1 MWRAGVESRGACLLG
16 ERHSCT
22 NDEVKQTKTKKEATM
37 HSRLFFSLFPEL
49 LARVASVSGAVFF
62 FLSAAKLGPFAFLI
76 CWGKGLAA

>member
-22 NDEVKQTKTKKEATM
+22 NDEVKQTKTKKRSHYA
-37 HSRLFFSLFPEL
+37 FSIIFLSLPR
-49 LARVASVSGAVFF
+49 APRPSGISIRRCVF

>member
-62 FLSAAKLGPFAFLI
+62 FYLLLNWVLLRFSSAG
-76 CWGKGLAA
+76 GKD